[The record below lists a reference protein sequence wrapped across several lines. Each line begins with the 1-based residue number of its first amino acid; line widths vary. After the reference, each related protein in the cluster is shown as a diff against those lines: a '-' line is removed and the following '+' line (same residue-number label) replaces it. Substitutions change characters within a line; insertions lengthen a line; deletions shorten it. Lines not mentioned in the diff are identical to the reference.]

1 MGETS
6 SSEQDQTNRA
16 MDGSIVGSFLRCH
29 LLCMES
35 VRPLDSHLAMHI
47 QLQLSGGWSVAIIG
61 YINGY

>member
-1 MGETS
+1 
-6 SSEQDQTNRA
+6 
-16 MDGSIVGSFLRCH
+16 
-29 LLCMES
+29 MES